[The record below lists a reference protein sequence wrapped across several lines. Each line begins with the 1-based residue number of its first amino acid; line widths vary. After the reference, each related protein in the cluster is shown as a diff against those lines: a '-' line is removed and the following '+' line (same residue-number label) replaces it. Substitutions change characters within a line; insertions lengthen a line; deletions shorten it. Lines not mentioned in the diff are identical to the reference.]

1 MDVIKEIM
9 EADPMLL
16 EEILQ
21 ATRKRFAEL
30 YPDWHYSLFCVPKV
44 KDRKTVIDN
53 TIAVLE
59 SMKEKRLT

>member
-16 EEILQ
+16 ERILQ

-30 YPDWHYSLFCVPKV
+30 YPDWDYNLFCVPKV
-44 KDRKTVIDN
+44 KDRNTLIDS
-53 TIAVLE
+53 TIAVME
-59 SMKEKRLT
+59 SMKDKG